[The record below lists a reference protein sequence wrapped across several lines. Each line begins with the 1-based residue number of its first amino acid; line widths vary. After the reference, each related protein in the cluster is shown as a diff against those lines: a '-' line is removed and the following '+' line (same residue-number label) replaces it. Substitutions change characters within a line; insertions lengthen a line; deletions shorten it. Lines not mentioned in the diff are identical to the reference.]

1 MMVALY
7 KRKVFDISKA
17 LLSLLIVS
25 INIREPFFHTRE
37 LFFFLFIV
45 TSIRFANYK
54 NLICSLLLL
63 SAWSVSAIYNLLFE
77 GSNINFG
84 DGGFETI
91 IAAVYLFLV
100 CFSEKK
106 YAETIIRAYLF
117 VSTLVA
123 FVIITFWILCSLSPI
138 LYSAL
143 KFFFD
148 DLKERRNLMICSIDK
163 RMILGVQFMGIYYRT
178 SPCIICALGYCLI
191 EKLKGN
197 ENRNLL
203 IIIYTFALFFTAARA
218 NMMCAVLLLLVYIV
232 FQLLKNKHF
241 AIAFLLILFCLF
253 SAILFAI
260 LFLNDKGSHSSSIK
274 AGHQQSYFDVFGTD
288 YLRTIFFG
296 WGAGSSFYSLGRHK
310 FVNVTELSHLETVR
324 RYGFLQTLVI
334 FIFIWFR
341 PMYNKFSRE
350 KSILKYFYLVVLLAY
365 IFTACTNPFLIDSFG
380 FCALLFF
387 LTYFDYG
394 DIQNYK
400 SQTEIRG

>member
-1 MMVALY
+1 MLVPLY
-7 KRKVFDISKA
+7 KKKVFDISKL

-25 INIREPFFHTRE
+25 INLREPFFHTRE
-37 LFFFLFIV
+37 LFFFLFII

-63 SAWSVSAIYNLLFE
+63 FIWSVSVVYNLLVK
-77 GSNINFG
+77 GSNIDFG

-91 IAAVYLFLV
+91 ISAVYLFLV
-100 CFSEKK
+100 CFSERK
-106 YAETIIRAYLF
+106 YASTIIRAYLF
-117 VSTLVA
+117 SSILVA
-123 FVIITFWILCSLSPI
+123 FFIIFLWFLCSSSSF
-138 LYSAL
+138 LYSTL
-143 KFFFD
+143 KLFFD
-148 DLKERRNLMICSIDK
+148 DLRERKNLMICSIDK
-163 RMILGVQFMGIYYRT
+163 RVILGVQFMGVYYRT
-178 SPCIICALGYCLI
+178 SPCMICALGYCLI

-197 ENRNLL
+197 GNRNFL
-203 IIIYTFALFFTAARA
+203 IIIYTVALFFTAARA
-218 NMMCAVLLLLVYIV
+218 NMMCACLLLLVYIV
-232 FQLLKNKHF
+232 FKLLKNKHF
-241 AIAFLLILFCLF
+241 SIAFLLILFCF
-253 SAILFAI
+253 VSAILFAI

-274 AGHQQSYFDVFGTD
+274 AGHQQSYFDVFDTD

-310 FVNVTELSHLETVR
+310 FVNVTELSHLETMR

-341 PMYNKFSRE
+341 PLYKKFTKE
-350 KSILKYFYLVVLLAY
+350 KSIFKYFYLVVLLAY

-394 DIQNYK
+394 DSKKTINQ
-400 SQTEIRG
+400 